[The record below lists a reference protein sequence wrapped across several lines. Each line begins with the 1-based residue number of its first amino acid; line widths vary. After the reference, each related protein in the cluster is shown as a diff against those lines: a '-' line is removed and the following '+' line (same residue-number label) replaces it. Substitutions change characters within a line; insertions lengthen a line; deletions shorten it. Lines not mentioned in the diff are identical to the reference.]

1 MPKLTIAKGPDE
13 DALRP
18 GNDLSDLPL
27 AQAAAP
33 APTAHHPRGMSGWPA
48 ILACP
53 CYEGKGDSKDA
64 AAGTAIHAKLAWWLE
79 AYKRDG
85 ALPEVDWADL
95 SLHETG
101 AYLAAQWIVS
111 AFALSRIPRDRLH
124 VEHRCT
130 LPNGVFGTADAMW
143 VDETHTVHVVD
154 FKAFYNPGRDYFPQL
169 GGYGLA
175 VAESLLKS
183 AWSGTPEG
191 DIVICMDVLYGDKA
205 NAPGD
210 GCECSLHEARATCS
224 KAMDAYNE
232 RDAGTAK
239 PAQCNWCD
247 LCAHHATCPAV
258 TATIEALPEVNDKD
272 NDDGAPDG
280 AHDKTPSAQRIAP
293 WASLAPE
300 RKAQLLV
307 VAEFAAKWA
316 DTVKTKAKEDALA
329 GVALED
335 AEHGIRYTLRESKGR
350 SKPRVADLW
359 PLLAQR
365 GVTPQ
370 DYKSRLTISA
380 ADAEALLKGVGLTAK
395 AAKELIATVS
405 DVGKGSVSLVRA

>member
-1 MPKLTIAKGPDE
+1 MPKLSIAKGPDE
-13 DALRP
+13 DVRRP

-27 AQAAAP
+27 AQAATP

-64 AAGTAIHAKLAWWLE
+64 ATGTSIHAKLAGWLE

-85 ALPEVDWADL
+85 VLPEVDRAGL
-95 SLHETG
+95 SMHEAG
-101 AYLAAQWIVS
+101 AYRAAQWIVS

-169 GGYGLA
+169 AGYGLA
-175 VAESLLKS
+175 VAEGLIKS

-191 DIVICMDVLYGDKA
+191 EVVISMDILYGDKL
-205 NAPGD
+205 NAPCD
-210 GCECSLHEARATCS
+210 GCECSIYEARAAYT
-224 KAMDAYNE
+224 KAMDAYDE

-239 PAQCNWCD
+239 PKQCNWCD

-258 TATIEALPEVNDKD
+258 TATIETLQAD
-272 NDDGAPDG
+272 NKRQPVGAQWQDL
-280 AHDKTPSAQRIAP
+280 T
-293 WASLAPE
+293 PE

-316 DTVKTKAKEDALA
+316 DTVKAKAKEDALA

-370 DYKSRLTISA
+370 DYKARLTISA

-395 AAKELIATVS
+395 AAKELVATVS
-405 DVGKGSVSLVRA
+405 DVGKGSLSLVRA